1 MICRNDVRHPNIYM
15 YIIYI
20 ILYIYVE
27 TNMQTSIVGAVSA
40 KGGRKLRPRAED
52 DAISLCHLG
61 VLVGDGFTS

>member
-1 MICRNDVRHPNIYM
+1 MMMLDIPTY
-15 YIIYI
+15 IYI
-20 ILYIYVE
+20 IHIYE

-52 DAISLCHLG
+52 DAISLCHLE